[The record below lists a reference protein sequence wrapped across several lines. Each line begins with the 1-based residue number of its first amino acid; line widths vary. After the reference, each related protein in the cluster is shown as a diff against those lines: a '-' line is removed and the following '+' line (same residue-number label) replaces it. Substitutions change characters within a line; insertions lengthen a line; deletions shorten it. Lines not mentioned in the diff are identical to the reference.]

1 MMVLSL
7 MVAVAINLT
16 PVAPPPPKKTTH
28 MTLGGPDVTIFKVR
42 VKSRV
47 RVIKSSTQYQP
58 LNPELDYV
66 EYIELN

>member
-1 MMVLSL
+1 
-7 MVAVAINLT
+7 
-16 PVAPPPPKKTTH
+16 

-66 EYIELN
+66 EYTELNSNSLWLTDDNEWIGNFPIHQRLISC